1 MESNEPQL
9 FEAEQLVAPPEIIG
23 QQRTPGGFT
32 KTTPREWTQAE
43 ISWLLEKKQLGH
55 SNKQLALALG
65 RSDVSIQIKLK
76 RLTKTNDEYNDKNR
90 EAKYQANADFFEMI
104 QPKSVLDVFAGNSHW
119 LTLCANTV
127 TNDKDTRFWTDY
139 NMDSLDLLC
148 QMKLEQKRFDIV
160 DLDPYGS
167 AYECFDLALKV
178 AKSGI
183 VVSFGEWGH
192 KRWKRFD
199 FVEPR
204 YGISNLDDFGN
215 GEKFIAEFQRMAA
228 CNKKLAE
235 PVNVLRYGN
244 FVRVYFKLTTVKI
257 TSQWDNK

>member
-1 MESNEPQL
+1 MENDQPSL
-9 FEAEQLVAPPEIIG
+9 FEVEELVAPKEIIG

-32 KTTPREWTQAE
+32 KTTPREWTPAE
-43 ISWLLEKKQLGH
+43 ISWLLEKKQLGY
-55 SNKQLALALG
+55 SNKQLAVALG

-90 EAKYQANADFFEMI
+90 GVKYQANAEFFELI
-104 QPKSVLDVFAGNSHW
+104 QPNSVLDVFAGNSHW
-119 LTLCANTV
+119 QTLCANTV

-139 NMDSLDLLC
+139 NLDSLDLLC
-148 QMKLEQKRFDIV
+148 KLKLEQKRFDLI

-167 AYECFDLALKV
+167 AYDCFDLAIKM

-199 FVEPR
+199 FVKPR
-204 YGISNLDDFGN
+204 YSIENLEDFGE
-215 GEKFIAEFQRMAA
+215 GERFIAEFQRIAA

-235 PVNVLRYGN
+235 PVKVLRYGN